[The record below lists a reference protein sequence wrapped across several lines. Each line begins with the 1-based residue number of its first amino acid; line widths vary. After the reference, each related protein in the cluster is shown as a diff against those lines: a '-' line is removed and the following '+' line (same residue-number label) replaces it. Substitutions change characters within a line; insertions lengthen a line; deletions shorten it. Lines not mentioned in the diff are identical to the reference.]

1 MRRCAEAWLAGI
13 AVVYALDWGAAQA
26 EPAGVDPVGIWSCLI
41 YGHPQLGDER
51 VLLRFEADGRAG
63 LARSGDDGAR
73 GRWVPLSAWRAADQ
87 ELSFEDSR
95 TGRRFHGD
103 LTRATL
109 GGAWRTLSLVGG
121 WWCTRIEAGSGS
133 GGDGGGIDLPAA
145 LDRMPPLVSE
155 RVAMPAYPRQAIR
168 DAKQGRAVSCFLV
181 NAVGEITDP
190 ELIELSDEIFRAPT
204 LAALAG
210 SRYRG
215 WSDPDVVRPG
225 CRTYIYRL
233 DAIR

>member
-1 MRRCAEAWLAGI
+1 MRRCAEAWLAGLAAI
-13 AVVYALDWGAAQA
+13 CGLDVGTAQA
-26 EPAGVDPVGIWSCLI
+26 APVGVDPVGTWSCLI
-41 YGHPQLGDER
+41 YGHPELGDER
-51 VLLRFEADGRAG
+51 VLLRFEPDGRAG

-73 GRWVPLSAWRAADQ
+73 GRWMPLSTWKAANQ
-87 ELSFEDSR
+87 ELRFEDSR

-121 WWCTRIEAGSGS
+121 WWCRQLEAGVGA
-133 GGDGGGIDLPAA
+133 DGGGLDPPAA
-145 LDRMPPLVSE
+145 IELMPPLVTE
-155 RVAMPAYPRQAIR
+155 RMAMPAYPRQAIR
-168 DAKQGRAVSCFLV
+168 DAKQGRAVSCFFV
-181 NAVGEITDP
+181 NAAGEITDP